1 MKDAQAARLEDGPCG
16 RARRGTRTLH
26 YLSSKM
32 SPLPPEVE
40 RRRRIVTRAL
50 PLSLIALVAFI
61 VGAVAGAPGSPDK
74 EAAKRFA
81 DAWERSE
88 FAAMYAELNPASQRL
103 IELNDFA
110 LAYRDAAMIATQRS
124 LDTDSPSDETS
135 RNGSTVVP
143 VPVLVSTVAFGSVED
158 TVDLPFDEGG
168 IAWNPSLAFP
178 GLRSGEHLESQI
190 ELAPRA
196 PILAA
201 DGTPLAEGP
210 AEARAHPIGS
220 SAIDVTGEVG
230 TAEESD
236 AEALARKGFAPDTP
250 VGVSGLEEAF
260 NARLAGKPGGSLMAV
275 SEDGSGTRTIAE
287 ADPSPGAPVKTT
299 IDPDLQE
306 SAVSAL
312 AGRVGGIALLDSR
325 NGNVRALAGQA
336 FSAPQPPGSTFKT
349 ITTTAALEKGVVSLN
364 DEFEITDGVNVG
376 GRFIENANGEYCG
389 GSFREAFAE
398 SCNADFAPLGPKIG
412 NDDLVETAER
422 FGFNSP
428 PTLYAPRIVAEVDPE
443 ESTIPTEIGD
453 ELDLG
458 VSAIGQGEVLATP
471 LQMASVAQTIAN
483 GGVREPTSIVA
494 NEKLRPEPK
503 PVRVM
508 SKKTA
513 DELTKLMI
521 GVVTGGTG
529 TAGAIAEAQV
539 AGKTGTAELGPRPGE
554 ENSEHPQ
561 QRKDAWFAAFAPA
574 EKAKLAIGVLLIEAE
589 AAGGEVAAPAA
600 AQVLSAGL

>member
-1 MKDAQAARLEDGPCG
+1 
-16 RARRGTRTLH
+16 
-26 YLSSKM
+26 M
-32 SPLPPEVE
+32 SPLAPEVE
-40 RRRRIVTRAL
+40 RRRRIVTRML
-50 PLSLIALVAFI
+50 PLALIALVAFV
-61 VGAVAGAPGSPDK
+61 VGAIAGAPGSPNK
-74 EAAKRFA
+74 EAAKRFT
-81 DAWERSE
+81 DAWQNKE
-88 FAAMYAELNPASQRL
+88 FAAMYNELNPASKQA

-124 LDTDSPSDETS
+124 LDPDSPSDETS

-143 VPVLVSTVAFGSVED
+143 VSMVATTAAFGPVEGA
-158 TVDLPFDEGG
+158 VEIPFDEGG
-168 IAWNPSLAFP
+168 IAWDPSLVFP
-178 GLRSGEHLESQI
+178 GLRSGEHLENQI

-210 AEARAHPIGS
+210 AEARAHPLGS

-230 TAEESD
+230 TAEETD
-236 AEALARKGFAPDTP
+236 AEELARKGLAPDTP
-250 VGVSGLEEAF
+250 VGVSGLEKAF
-260 NARLAGKPGGSLMAV
+260 NARLAGKPGGSLLAV
-275 SEDGSGTRTIAE
+275 SEDGSTSRTVAKD
-287 ADPSPGAPVKTT
+287 DPSPGAAVKTT

-312 AGRVGGIALLDSR
+312 AGRVGGIVLLDSR
-325 NGNVRALAGQA
+325 NGDVRALAGQA
-336 FSAPQPPGSTFKT
+336 YSAPQPPGSTFKT
-349 ITTTAALEKGVVSLN
+349 ITTTAALEKGVVSLD
-364 DEFEITDGVNVG
+364 DEFEITSGVNVG
-376 GRFIENANGEYCG
+376 GRFIENANGEFCG

-412 NDDLVETAER
+412 NDELVEVAER

-428 PTLYAPRIVAEVDPE
+428 PTLYASRIVNEVEPE

-471 LQMASVAQTIAN
+471 LQMATVAQTIAN

-494 NEKLRPEPK
+494 NKKLRPEAQ

-508 SKKTA
+508 STKIA
-513 DELTKLMI
+513 NELTELMV

-529 TAGAIAEAQV
+529 TAGAIPEAQV